1 MKMIQNS
8 KVPVRYL
15 ILLLMIQNLV
25 KVMGKKPEGAI
36 VMDKQKLENDWR
48 RTLQSE
54 IGIEIVI
61 IKKAITMDLEV
72 KTRKVIEIKEKQLID
87 MPNRMV

>member
-1 MKMIQNS
+1 MKMSQNS
-8 KVPVRYL
+8 KVPVKYL
-15 ILLLMIQNLV
+15 ILIMIQNLV
-25 KVMGKKPEGAI
+25 KVMGKKPEVVI

-61 IKKAITMDLEV
+61 IKKAITTDLEV
-72 KTRKVIEIKEKQLID
+72 KTRKDIEIKEKQLID